1 MVNDNVQNAGLN
13 MPEYM
18 YQKQEKPIQLITLLA
33 DGSSSQNQPVAGPGS
48 PMRIDLLNE
57 FFQRFITTLAKDDD
71 VNEQVRINIMV
82 FNHEVESVLEMA
94 FMRPRDITIPVI
106 AAKGGTDMS
115 LATID
120 GITVTE
126 AAYQVGKTVGNEHYR
141 PRIVTV
147 GDFEDNL
154 TADAVK
160 MINEYNDAE
169 KMLFDGFSTI
179 PLNTEDPYFREPA
192 IWCLKEAIPDEKR
205 RLAVRTYNDL
215 ADGYQQYADLTAM
228 AIRIRTRT
236 GEGEKPVI
244 LPEEDPFQRADN
256 KLIVPHF
263 NDLI

>member
-1 MVNDNVQNAGLN
+1 
-13 MPEYM
+13 
-18 YQKQEKPIQLITLLA
+18 
-33 DGSSSQNQPVAGPGS
+33 
-48 PMRIDLLNE
+48 
-57 FFQRFITTLAKDDD
+57 
-71 VNEQVRINIMV
+71 
-82 FNHEVESVLEMA
+82 
-94 FMRPRDITIPVI
+94 MRPRDITIPVI
-106 AAKGGTDMS
+106 TAKGGTDMS

-120 GITVTE
+120 GITMTE

-154 TADAVK
+154 TAEAVK